1 LVINLNQG
9 EKAMERKLLKTILV
23 TLSLSFIPGITCS
36 ATKISISQ
44 ALADCTAAGNKS
56 SGKAVQSELKKQ
68 TSLIG
73 MAYLNYIYQNDLKNE
88 HFCQSMLLMNS
99 QVPAGTNNPYIHLFD
114 AEMASKTMPV
124 LEDVQM
130 SFDYSIGRTNPPI
143 EKVQASV
150 SAIQAALKK

>member
-1 LVINLNQG
+1 M
-9 EKAMERKLLKTILV
+9 KSKSLKTILV
-23 TLSLSFIPGITCS
+23 TLGLSLIPCLTFS

-44 ALADCTAAGNKS
+44 ALKDCTAAGNKI
-56 SGKAVQSELKKQ
+56 SGTTIQSELKKQ

-99 QVPAGTNNPYIHLFD
+99 QVPEGTINPYVHLFD
-114 AEMASKTMPV
+114 AVMASKTMQI

-143 EKVQASV
+143 EKVQSSV
-150 SAIQAALKK
+150 SKIQAALKNT